1 MMIFQDS
8 DDDYDDMSD
17 SDASSTDSE
26 APEDLTN
33 MAAYFLKDT

>member
-1 MMIFQDS
+1 MLLLQ
-8 DDDYDDMSD
+8 DDDYDEGWSDSESSSSD
-17 SDASSTDSE
+17 SD